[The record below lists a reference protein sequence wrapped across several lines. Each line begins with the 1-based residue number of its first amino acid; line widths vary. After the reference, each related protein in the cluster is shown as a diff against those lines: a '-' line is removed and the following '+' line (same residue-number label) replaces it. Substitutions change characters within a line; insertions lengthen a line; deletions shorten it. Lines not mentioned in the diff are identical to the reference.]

1 MPRSSSR
8 ATLPCALLLLAAL
21 GSRSAVA
28 VAAPEASAQALVDQ
42 GLELRRAREDSAA
55 LATFER
61 AYQLRQSPMIL
72 AQIALAEQALGR
84 FVAAEAH
91 LLESTTSGDPWI
103 EQRRPALETALRA
116 IQSRLGWLEV
126 SANVSEAEL
135 WLDGEPRRLSSSPF
149 RVSAGTHSLV
159 LRAPS
164 GETLQRTVAL
174 QGGERHVYRLE
185 LLAAPA
191 PPAPPALR
199 STAPPPPRVS
209 GRPSAEARGGSRSWA
224 YAAAAVAGVALVEA
238 VAASLLRQAY
248 VDDYNGPSCAPDRS
262 ERCAAYRKSASTFGT
277 IAVVG
282 YAVAGV
288 AGVTSI
294 ALFAEPWS
302 RSGAPPSSAV
312 VGVSGAF

>member
-28 VAAPEASAQALVDQ
+28 VAAPEVSAQALVDQ

-61 AYQLRQSPMIL
+61 AYQIRQSPMIL

-91 LLESTTSGDPWI
+91 LLASTSSSDPWI

-126 SANVSEAEL
+126 STNVSEAEL

-149 RVSAGTHSLV
+149 RVSAGAHSLV
-159 LRAPS
+159 LRSPS
-164 GETLQRTVAL
+164 GETRRRTVEL
-174 QGGERHVYRLE
+174 QGGERHVYQLE
-185 LLAAPA
+185 LPAA
-191 PPAPPALR
+191 PPAPPAPR
-199 STAPPPPRVS
+199 STAPPAPRVS
-209 GRPSAEARGGSRSWA
+209 GRPSARGSSRSWA

-238 VAASLLRQAY
+238 VAASILRQAY

-262 ERCAAYRKSASTFGT
+262 ERCAAYRKSATTFGT
-277 IAVVG
+277 VAVVG

-294 ALFAEPWS
+294 ALFAEPWWS
-302 RSGAPPSSAV
+302 RAGAPPSSAV